1 MHGMKLPDV
10 CPPPHPAEGRTGQRP
25 PISGGL
31 CVAVVIV
38 SVLLGLGGVGLTGC
52 TLRPMHQQSEM
63 QIDSVT
69 MSQEA
74 TAGVSGTPFCLH
86 LRHDNEF
93 FVAYSR
99 NKVEA
104 WVTEGRC
111 TDNGPERS
119 VDAIRLN
126 WRADLR
132 DSQEGRQCM
141 QSGRCTHTEQN
152 VIEGKFFRCATA
164 AARHGN
170 QAAYISSDEA
180 RCN

>member
-1 MHGMKLPDV
+1 MQAMKLRDV
-10 CPPPHPAEGRTGQRP
+10 CPPPHPGSGRTGQRP
-25 PISGGL
+25 ALSGGL
-31 CVAVVIV
+31 CAAVVIGA
-38 SVLLGLGGVGLTGC
+38 VLLGLGGVGLTGC
-52 TLRPMHQQSEM
+52 TLRPMHQQSEV

-69 MSQEA
+69 MSLEA
-74 TAGVSGTPFCLH
+74 TAGVTGTPFCLH

-99 NKVEA
+99 NKAEA
-104 WVTEGRC
+104 RVTDGRG

-119 VDAIRLN
+119 VDGIRLN
-126 WRADLR
+126 WRADFR

-141 QSGRCTHTEQN
+141 QTGRCTHTENN
-152 VIEGKFFRCATA
+152 VLEGKFFRCATA
-164 AARHGN
+164 AARQGN